1 MPTNKNFGITFG
13 IIFFLVTIFLFIYN
27 LPYLLLF
34 FLGLIFLFLGFINS
48 KILYPLNFLWFKFGI
63 LLSKLIS
70 PIILFFMFYIIIS
83 PYAIIVRLFNKEIR
97 EIKTKKSGVSGDTYW
112 NNSETKNSIN
122 FDNQY

>member
-27 LPYLLLF
+27 LPYLLLLS
-34 FLGLIFLFLGFINS
+34 LGLIFLFLGFINS

-97 EIKTKKSGVSGDTYW
+97 EIKTKKSGVRGDTYW

-122 FDNQY
+122 FDKQY